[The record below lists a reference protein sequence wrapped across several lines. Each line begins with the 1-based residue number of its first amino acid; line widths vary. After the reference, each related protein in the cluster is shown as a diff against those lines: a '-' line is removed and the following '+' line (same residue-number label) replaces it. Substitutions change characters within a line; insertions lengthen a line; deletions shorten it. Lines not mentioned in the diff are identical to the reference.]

1 MGKECVIIQDVV
13 LVMVMVEMFVTV
25 DAFEVELEVGVVALV
40 QHKASVCSVQE
51 QICKIVMLLMKF
63 KKSLDSILS
72 DVADVGCSHRLE
84 TPSGGQ

>member
-13 LVMVMVEMFVTV
+13 LVTVTVEMFVTV

-40 QHKASVCSVQE
+40 QQKASVCGVKE
-51 QICKIVMLLMKF
+51 QICKIVVLMEF

>member
-40 QHKASVCSVQE
+40 QQKASVCGVKE
-51 QICKIVMLLMKF
+51 QICKIVMLLMKLKNRSTVF
-63 KKSLDSILS
+63 S
-72 DVADVGCSHRLE
+72 V
-84 TPSGGQ
+84 T

>member
-1 MGKECVIIQDVV
+1 
-13 LVMVMVEMFVTV
+13 MVMVEMFVTV

-40 QHKASVCSVQE
+40 QQKASVCSVKE
-51 QICKIVMLLMKF
+51 QICMIVVMLLMKF

>member
-1 MGKECVIIQDVV
+1 
-13 LVMVMVEMFVTV
+13 MVMVEMFVTV
-25 DAFEVELEVGVVALV
+25 DAFEVELEVGVVALA
-40 QHKASVCSVQE
+40 QQKASVCGVKE
-51 QICKIVMLLMKF
+51 QICEIVVMLLMKF